1 MNQGQMQKSA
11 GSRSKQER
19 AGSAD
24 ARRQERDNRVSGQT
38 MTAAVLYG
46 KEDVKIEKVPI
57 PRVGLGE
64 ALIKVQVALNCG
76 TDLKVYQRGYHAR
89 MIVPP
94 ALFGHELAGIVE
106 EVGQGVK
113 GFKPGMRVVAL
124 NSAPCGMCFYCSK
137 HQENLCEDL
146 LFNNGAYAEYIK
158 IPRRIVETNMLAIP
172 SNVTF
177 EEAAMVEPLA
187 CVLRGLHET
196 KLEIGDTVVVI
207 GGGPIGLMFLQVAKL
222 SGCNVIA
229 VVKRDSQAGAAK
241 RLGADEVVQITHA
254 ADAVEAVRA
263 LTPERRG
270 ADVVIEAVGRPEAW
284 EWSIDMVRK
293 GGTVNFFG
301 GCAHGTKVNL
311 DTNRLH
317 YSEITLKATFH
328 HTPETVRKAFA
339 LIGEKKIRGADYITG
354 EAPLSRLQQ
363 VLKHM
368 MNRNGDIKT
377 AIIPGH

>member
-1 MNQGQMQKSA
+1 VNGH
-11 GSRSKQER
+11 
-19 AGSAD
+19 
-24 ARRQERDNRVSGQT
+24 

-57 PRVGLGE
+57 PRVGEGE
-64 ALIKVQVALNCG
+64 VLIKVQVALTCG

-106 EVGQGVK
+106 EVGASVRGVK
-113 GFKPGMRVVAL
+113 KGMRVVAL

-172 SNVTF
+172 GNVSY

-196 KLEIGDTVVVI
+196 QVEIGDTVAVI
-207 GGGPIGLMFLQVAKL
+207 GGGPVGLMFVQAAKL
-222 SGCNVIA
+222 TGCNVIA
-229 VVKRDSQAGAAK
+229 VVKRDSQVSFAK
-241 RLGADEVVQITHA
+241 RMGADEAVQVMQV
-254 ADAVEAVRA
+254 ADPVAAVRA
-263 LTPERRG
+263 LTPDRRG

-284 EWSIDMVRK
+284 EWAIDMVRK

-301 GCAHGTKVNL
+301 GCAAGTKVNL

-317 YSEITLKATFH
+317 YSEVTLKATFH
-328 HTPETVRKAFA
+328 HTPESVRKAFA
-339 LIGEKKIRGADYITG
+339 LIAEKKIRGTDYITG
-354 EAPLSRLQQ
+354 EAPLSRLQH
-363 VLKHM
+363 VLRHM
-368 MNRNGDIKT
+368 LNRNGDIKT

>member
-1 MNQGQMQKSA
+1 
-11 GSRSKQER
+11 
-19 AGSAD
+19 
-24 ARRQERDNRVSGQT
+24 

-57 PRVGLGE
+57 PRVGDGE
-64 ALIKVQVALNCG
+64 VLIKVHVALTCG

-94 ALFGHELAGIVE
+94 ALFGHELAGTIEQLGPGVRGFRK
-106 EVGQGVK
+106 GQ
-113 GFKPGMRVVAL
+113 RVVAL

-146 LFNNGAYAEYIK
+146 LFNNGAYAEYIRVPK
-158 IPRRIVETNMLAIP
+158 RIVETNMLAVP
-172 SNVTF
+172 SDVTY

-196 KLEIGDTVVVI
+196 GLEIGDTVTVI
-207 GGGPIGLMFLQVAKL
+207 GGGSIGMMFMQVAKL
-222 SGCNVIA
+222 IGCNVIA
-229 VVKRDSQAGAAK
+229 VVKRDAQVEGAK
-241 RLGADEVVQITHA
+241 RIGASEVVQITKVS
-254 ADAVEAVRA
+254 DAVDAVRA
-263 LTPERRG
+263 LTPDRRG
-270 ADVVIEAVGRPEAW
+270 SDVVVEAVGRPEAW
-284 EWSIDMVRK
+284 EWAIDMVRK

-301 GCAHGTKVNL
+301 GCASGTKVNL
-311 DTNRLH
+311 DTQRLH

-328 HTPETVRKAFA
+328 HTPETVRRAFA
-339 LIGEKKIRGADYITG
+339 LISERKIKATDYITG
-354 EAPLSRLQQ
+354 EAPLSRLHQ